1 MELFDVIV
9 IGGGPGGYVAAIRSS
24 QLGLRTACIDD
35 WTGADG
41 KASLGGTC
49 LNVGCIP
56 SKAMLDSSERLEQIQ
71 HDASAH
77 GIQVQ
82 GVSLDLGKMLGRKD
96 EIVRTLTQGIQGLFR
111 KNKVT
116 GIHGRGTL
124 LSRQGDQW
132 VIGVGDVRYGARRVV
147 IATGSTPRTLPIAP
161 FDGDRIVDNAGAL
174 AFSEVPARLGV
185 IGAGVIGLE
194 LGSVWRRLGSQV
206 TVLEASPAFLAAADE
221 AIQKE
226 ALKQFQKQ
234 GLDLHLG
241 VSIETIEKTDQGV
254 SVLYQEKG
262 ESQLLEVDRLVVAVG
277 RVPNTRGLGA
287 EVVGLELDERGFVK
301 VDGHFKTNL
310 PGVYAVGDVIG
321 GAMLAHKAEDE
332 GVAVAELIAGQAGH
346 VNYDVVPWVIY
357 TSPEIAW
364 VGKTEQQLRADGVA
378 YTSGNFPFMAN
389 GRARAHHDVRGMVKV
404 LADAKTDR
412 VLGVHMIGP
421 QVSELIGEVVTL
433 MEFGGSAEDLARTV
447 HAHPTLS
454 EVVKEAAL
462 AVGKRA
468 IHI

>member
-9 IGGGPGGYVAAIRSS
+9 IGGGPGGYVAAIRSA

-35 WTGADG
+35 WTTAEG
-41 KASLGGTC
+41 KPSLGGTC

-77 GIQVQ
+77 GIVVD
-82 GVSLDLGKMLGRKD
+82 GVSVDLGKMLGRKE

-124 LSRQGDQW
+124 LARQGEQW
-132 VIGVGDVRYGARRVV
+132 LIGVGDAQYGARRVV
-147 IATGSTPRTLPIAP
+147 IATGSVPRMLPMAP

-174 AFSEVPARLGV
+174 AFPEVPARLGV

-206 TVLEASPAFLAAADE
+206 TVLEASPSFLAAADE
-221 AIQKE
+221 SIQKE

-241 VSIETIEKTDQGV
+241 ITLETIEKTDAGV
-254 SVLYQEKG
+254 SILYQDKG

-277 RVPNTRGLGA
+277 RVPNTTGLGA
-287 EVVGLELDERGFVK
+287 ETVGLELDERGFVK
-301 VDGHFKTNL
+301 VEGHYQTNL

-321 GAMLAHKAEDE
+321 GAMLAHKAEEE

-346 VNYDVVPWVIY
+346 VNYDVIPWVIY

-364 VGKTEQQLRADGVA
+364 AGKTEQQLKADGVA
-378 YTSGNFPFMAN
+378 YSTGSFPFMAN

-421 QVSELIGEVVTL
+421 QVSELIGEIVTL